1 MNILRMTECSPA
13 SSLGYRN
20 PDWSPMV
27 YDW

>member
-13 SSLGYRN
+13 SSLGCRN

-27 YDW
+27 YGW